1 MKTPTVVLCILDG
14 VGWGRRDATDAVY
27 AANTPVL
34 DRLWDTHPHTL
45 LRAHGTAVGLPS
57 DADMG
62 NSEVGH
68 NAMGAGRVIEQGAKL
83 VDAAIASGA
92 IFETSA
98 WKRACAAPTLH
109 LLGLVSDGNVHS
121 NVSHLRALIARAA
134 ADGVRRIRLHALTDG
149 RDVSERSALTW
160 IEPLEAELSALT
172 GPHGPV
178 DARIASGGGR
188 MAITMDRYDADWPM
202 VKRGWDCHVHGVGRR
217 FATATE
223 AIRTLYAEDP
233 KVNDQNLAA
242 FVCDDRDDPQAPLIR
257 SGESV
262 IFFNFRGDRAI
273 EISRAF
279 TGTAPID
286 LSGPAGQPAPAVF
299 YAGMMQY
306 DGDLKLPEH
315 YLVEP
320 PTIDQTVGLALVAAG
335 RRTLAVSETQKFG
348 HVTYF
353 FNGNRSGRLSD
364 TLERY
369 VEVASDILSFDQ
381 KPEMKA
387 AEITDVVVDA
397 LTGDG
402 PRYDHIR
409 LNLAN
414 GDMVGHTGDFDATV
428 RGMEAVD
435 RALGRIVDAC
445 AQAGAV
451 LLVTADHGNADLMFE
466 LDKAGKPVID
476 HGRSRP
482 KTSHTLNPVPFIL
495 VDPTGT
501 WALSPA
507 AAQAA
512 QAAQADAKAEAAP
525 GIAQIG
531 ATLLRLL
538 DVPIPA
544 VYLPALVEP
553 RA

>member
-1 MKTPTVVLCILDG
+1 MKRAPVVLCILDG
-14 VGWGRRDATDAVY
+14 VGWGRRDDTDAVY
-27 AANTPVL
+27 MADTPVL
-34 DRLWDTHPHTL
+34 DRLIATHPHTL

-68 NAMGAGRVIEQGAKL
+68 NAMGAGRVIEQGARL
-83 VDAAIASGA
+83 VDSAIASGA
-92 IFETSA
+92 IFENPVWT
-98 WKRACAAPTLH
+98 RACAAPTLH

-121 NVSHLRALIARAA
+121 HVAHLRALIARAA
-134 ADGVRRIRLHALTDG
+134 ADGVRRIRVHALTDG

-160 IEPLEAELSALT
+160 IEPLEAELATLR

-178 DARIASGGGR
+178 DARVASGGGR
-188 MAITMDRYDADWPM
+188 MAITMDRYEADWPM

-217 FATATE
+217 FASAAE
-223 AIRTLYAEDP
+223 AIRAFYAEDP
-233 KVNDQNLAA
+233 AVNDQNLPA
-242 FVCDDRDDPQAPLIR
+242 FVCDDRATGLIR
-257 SGESV
+257 DDEAV

-279 TGTAPID
+279 TGSAPID
-286 LSGPAGQPAPAVF
+286 LRGPDGAPGPRSY

-306 DGDLKLPEH
+306 DGDLKLPAH

-320 PTIDQTVGLALVAAG
+320 PAIDQTVGLALVAAG

-369 VEVASDILSFDQ
+369 VEVPSDVVSFDQ
-381 KPEMKA
+381 KPDMKA
-387 AEITDVVVDA
+387 AEIADVVVDA
-397 LTGDG
+397 LAEGG
-402 PRYDHIR
+402 WDHIR

-414 GDMVGHTGDFDATV
+414 GDMVGHTGDFAATV

-445 AQAGAV
+445 EKAGAV
-451 LLVTADHGNADLMFE
+451 LIVTADHGNADGMYE
-466 LDKAGKPVID
+466 LDKQ
-476 HGRSRP
+476 GRPLVSDGRARP
-482 KTSHTLNPVPFIL
+482 RTSHTLNPVPFVL

-501 WALSPA
+501 WALSA
-507 AAQAA
+507 AASATGP
-512 QAAQADAKAEAAP
+512 DAP

-538 DVPIPA
+538 DVPAPS
-544 VYLPALVEP
+544 VYLPALVTEARP
-553 RA
+553 